1 MLSPNSFPDPC
12 SRSQKGVVF
21 VWLFPFFSR
30 LASRIQTYRQ
40 QTNETTNNEKRLGFE
55 CRICEHSIVSCKQ
68 RHNTLYTLNPNVP
81 VAGFDRRNMPKIC
94 LGTRL
99 LNVSTKDQ
107 PSSLGSKDDGSRA
120 SLSVECRGENENSVL
135 DIKLLTNSCDS
146 YACTLSPCDL
156 SLFSKA
162 EVSPFDQALALG
174 RLLLRAENSDD
185 DSHANEWR
193 NKTATF
199 QFESINDREH
209 NDLYL
214 LVHENLSNGMKRR
227 TLKEKLQR
235 LNNGGLGYA
244 MALGAALNQS
254 LEEKTEQKSG
264 RDHWKN
270 TAETLE
276 KLQQQSKETLLQN
289 FTNLRNKMFRRHQA
303 ELQELK
309 DAHQSEK
316 ETWEITLAAA
326 KQRAPA
332 KRKKKP
338 EALELST
345 TNELFDQNEIMALAE
360 GRKLDSGHYG
370 QNATQK
376 SPPPRKTFL
385 KADEVVDMVKIR
397 KKGLEFQNRNH
408 EKRKRAKESRRNQ
421 NDEPGGKDDDRK
433 RKAAAGGN
441 TRKQRK
447 LASPPRIARERQQ
460 VTENATEA
468 PSDRNGD
475 SPPWRI
481 TKKPTTKKA
490 PSLQAATAA
499 DDESTASE
507 SSWVLR

>member
-1 MLSPNSFPDPC
+1 M
-12 SRSQKGVVF
+12 
-21 VWLFPFFSR
+21 
-30 LASRIQTYRQ
+30 A
-40 QTNETTNNEKRLGFE
+40 
-55 CRICEHSIVSCKQ
+55 
-68 RHNTLYTLNPNVP
+68 
-81 VAGFDRRNMPKIC
+81 KIC

-107 PSSLGSKDDGSRA
+107 SSSVDDSRA
-120 SLSVECRGENENSVL
+120 ILLVECSGENEKSVL
-135 DIKLLTNSCDS
+135 EIKLLTNSCDS
-146 YACTLSPCDL
+146 YACTLSPGDL

-162 EVSPFDQALALG
+162 ETNPSDQARALG
-174 RLLLRAENSDD
+174 RLLLRAESSGD
-185 DSHANEWR
+185 DSLANEWR

-199 QFESINDREH
+199 QFENKNDSEH
-209 NDLYL
+209 HDLYL

-227 TLKEKLQR
+227 ILKEQLQR
-235 LNNGGLGYA
+235 LNNGGMGYA

-254 LEEKTEQKSG
+254 LKEIKEQKSG

-276 KLQQQSKETLLQN
+276 KLQQQSKDTLLQN
-289 FTNLRNKMFRRHQA
+289 FTNLRNKMLQRHQA

-316 ETWEITLAAA
+316 ETWEMTLEAA
-326 KQRAPA
+326 KQRAPP

-370 QNATQK
+370 NNATQK
-376 SPPPRKTFL
+376 SPPPRKAFL
-385 KADEVVDMVKIR
+385 KADEVIDMVKIR
-397 KKGLEFQNRNH
+397 EEGLEFQNRNLQ
-408 EKRKRAKESRRNQ
+408 KRKRAKESRRNQ
-421 NDEPGGKDDDRK
+421 KDEPGEKDDDRK
-433 RKAAAGGN
+433 RQATDGGN
-441 TRKQRK
+441 ARKQRK
-447 LASPPRIARERQQ
+447 LAPPPRIARERQQ
-460 VTENATEA
+460 VTENATEV

-481 TKKPTTKKA
+481 TKKTVTKKA
-490 PSLQAATAA
+490 PSLPEAGA
-499 DDESTASE
+499 DDMSTASE

>member
-1 MLSPNSFPDPC
+1 M
-12 SRSQKGVVF
+12 V
-21 VWLFPFFSR
+21 
-30 LASRIQTYRQ
+30 
-40 QTNETTNNEKRLGFE
+40 
-55 CRICEHSIVSCKQ
+55 
-68 RHNTLYTLNPNVP
+68 
-81 VAGFDRRNMPKIC
+81 KIC

-107 PSSLGSKDDGSRA
+107 SSSVDDSRA
-120 SLSVECRGENENSVL
+120 SLLVECSDENEHSL
-135 DIKLLTNSCDS
+135 LEIKLLTKSGDS
-146 YACTLSPCDL
+146 YACTLSPGDL

-162 EVSPFDQALALG
+162 ETSPSDQARALG
-174 RLLLRAENSDD
+174 RLLLRAESSDD
-185 DSHANEWR
+185 DSLANEWR

-199 QFESINDREH
+199 QFESTNDSEH

-227 TLKEKLQR
+227 ILKEQLQR

-254 LEEKTEQKSG
+254 LQEIKEQKSG

-276 KLQQQSKETLLQN
+276 KLQQQSKDTLLQN
-289 FTNLRNKMFRRHQA
+289 FTNLRNKMLQRHQA

-316 ETWEITLAAA
+316 ETWEMTWEAA
-326 KQRAPA
+326 KQRAPP

-370 QNATQK
+370 NNATQK
-376 SPPPRKTFL
+376 SPPPRKAFL

-397 KKGLEFQNRNH
+397 EEGLEFQNRNQQ
-408 EKRKRAKESRRNQ
+408 KRKRAKESRRNQ
-421 NDEPGGKDDDRK
+421 KDEPGEKDDDRK
-433 RKAAAGGN
+433 RQATAGGIA
-441 TRKQRK
+441 RKQRK
-447 LASPPRIARERQQ
+447 LAPPPRIARERQHA
-460 VTENATEA
+460 TENATEA
-468 PSDRNGD
+468 PSDGNVD

-481 TKKPTTKKA
+481 TKKPMTKKA
-490 PSLQAATAA
+490 QSLQEEAGA
-499 DDESTASE
+499 DDMSTASE